1 MTDSRQTHTPDDEK
15 AHRVAV
21 KIAQRVM
28 SPPRLLPLPL
38 LQWFRRKR
46 ALRLGAVGFKVRAD
60 DGVKLDALYLPP
72 LAEDLTKLPVVHNHG
87 YFEHK
92 EAHLCSAWA
101 LGARGHGVILYDHR
115 HHGRSK
121 GRYITFGVKERHDV
135 RAVID
140 HAVREKWVKDKVI
153 TMGFSLGA
161 GTMLQHAAM
170 DDRVAGVVAKAPF
183 LDMASAVRSFRR
195 RYGRFVRHPWLM
207 RGFEEATRRAG
218 FNLHEAST
226 LEAVKHITAPVLF
239 IVGQDDKDLPAK
251 DHTLPLYEAKTQG
264 QRELLEVPGA
274 NHLTLAFRRWPG
286 VEEAI
291 VRFCDGVAQDSGYP
305 AT

>member
-1 MTDSRQTHTPDDEK
+1 
-15 AHRVAV
+15 
-21 KIAQRVM
+21 
-28 SPPRLLPLPL
+28 
-38 LQWFRRKR
+38 
-46 ALRLGAVGFKVRAD
+46 
-60 DGVKLDALYLPP
+60 
-72 LAEDLTKLPVVHNHG
+72 
-87 YFEHK
+87 
-92 EAHLCSAWA
+92 
-101 LGARGHGVILYDHR
+101 
-115 HHGRSK
+115 
-121 GRYITFGVKERHDV
+121 
-135 RAVID
+135 
-140 HAVREKWVKDKVI
+140 
-153 TMGFSLGA
+153 MGFSLGA

-207 RGFEEATRRAG
+207 RGFEEASRRAG

-226 LEAVKHITAPVLF
+226 LKAVKHITAPVLF

-264 QRELLEVPGA
+264 QRELFEVPGA
-274 NHLTLAFRRWPG
+274 NHLTLVFRRWPG

-291 VRFCDGVAQDSGYP
+291 VRFCDRVAQDSGYP